1 VTFSVQAVD
10 ASGEL
15 VGVGEIDR
23 AIVDREHFSL
33 ARAEPRL
40 S

>member
-23 AIVDREHFSL
+23 AIVDREHFL
-33 ARAEPRL
+33 ARTTEPRL